1 MNQPTIRRLLALM
14 KREFWENKGA
24 FRTTPI
30 VIGLIHIGLL
40 LMTIF
45 TTAHFDNELYTF
57 REAVRMLA
65 QQPSEF
71 RAEHVYEVML
81 GSSVFFTIV
90 LAVVLFFYLLGSLY
104 DDRKD
109 RSILFWKSLPASD
122 SLTIASKLLS
132 AMITAPLC
140 FWLVFVLTQM
150 LATVIAA
157 VMVLSVGE
165 NPWTLFI
172 SEMNPLKVWFMLACS
187 YLATAIWFLPL
198 AGWLML
204 VSAFS
209 PRVPLLFAL
218 LPPIVFAILQ
228 TWLDFL
234 RTFTLDSNLFGIFG
248 QWIAN
253 SPAILTAQV
262 RDGNGEVALGIA
274 VPGRFDHSVTLANIL
289 ERLFSF
295 EMLGGLV
302 VAAAFLAAAL
312 WLRRRA
318 TDN

>member
-1 MNQPTIRRLLALM
+1 MNIMTINRLLALM
-14 KREFWENKGA
+14 QREFWENKGA

-30 VIGLIHIGLL
+30 VIGVIHICLL
-40 LMTIF
+40 LMSIVSMKY
-45 TTAHFDNELYTF
+45 FDGDLYAF
-57 REAVRMLA
+57 QKGIALLKEHQNGLG
-65 QQPSEF
+65 QQ
-71 RAEHVYEVML
+71 HIYEVML

-90 LAVVLFFYLLGSLY
+90 LSVVVFFYLLGSLY

-122 SLTIASKLLS
+122 SLTILSKLLS

-140 FWLVFVLTQM
+140 FLVVFILTQII
-150 LATVIAA
+150 ASVI
-157 VMVLSVGE
+157 VSIMVLSVGE
-165 NPWTLFI
+165 SPWALFI
-172 SEMNPLKVWFMLACS
+172 SQTNPLKVWFMLGIS
-187 YLATAIWFLPL
+187 YLATSVWFLPL

-218 LPPIVFAILQ
+218 LPPIVISILQ
-228 TWLDFL
+228 TWIDFL

-262 RDGNGEVALGIA
+262 HDGTGEVALGVA
-274 VPGRFDHSVTLANIL
+274 VSGRFDHSVTLANIL
-289 ERLFSF
+289 SRLFSF
-295 EMLGGLV
+295 EMLVGLAI
-302 VAAAFLAAAL
+302 AAAFLAATL